1 MIMVEQDGSTL
12 EHASEVLKNDK
23 DLVLCAVKEYSG
35 ALRWASD
42 QLKNDQE
49 IILAAAAHNLK

>member
-23 DLVLCAVKEYSG
+23 EFVLCAVKNTAELYDG
-35 ALRWASD
+35 I
-42 QLKNDQE
+42 N
-49 IILAAAAHNLK
+49 